1 MADDLLTKNPMDEDL
16 LTKIQR
22 ETHERLRE
30 LRGAV
35 DEHDRL
41 SGELGALDVG
51 PEPPVGLEPP
61 TALEAVPELGV
72 APEWPVGLGVE
83 SEPPATP
90 EAVLEPSPDN
100 VPPANVVRLPVRRPL
115 SRTRMVSPKVARLM
129 RAPRRPALE
138 RAGVVRV
145 GAGRVDTSPDE
156 LVDEVDAEAEVYERS
171 M

>member
-30 LRGAV
+30 LRGAM

-41 SGELGALDVG
+41 QGELSALDTAPVS
-51 PEPPVGLEPP
+51 PVGLEPP
-61 TALEAVPELGV
+61 AALEAVPEQSV
-72 APEWPVGLGVE
+72 ALDVE

-90 EAVLEPSPDN
+90 EAVLEPALDPA
-100 VPPANVVRLPVRRPL
+100 PPANVVRFPARRAL

-138 RAGVVRV
+138 RPGVLRV
-145 GAGRVDTSPDE
+145 GAGRVDTFLEEP
-156 LVDEVDAEAEVYERS
+156 VDEVDVEAELYEHS
-171 M
+171 L